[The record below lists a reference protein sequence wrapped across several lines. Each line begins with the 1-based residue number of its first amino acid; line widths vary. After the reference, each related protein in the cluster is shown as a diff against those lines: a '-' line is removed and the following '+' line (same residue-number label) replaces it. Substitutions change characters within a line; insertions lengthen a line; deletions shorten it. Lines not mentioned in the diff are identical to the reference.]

1 MTRVLA
7 LLMLAAAATLPPAH
21 AQKTPAAPAGPRLHI
36 SAVAF
41 DRDDRPVADLRASD
55 MEVWIGG
62 FRVPIETLTVIDS
75 STAGQPGRVI
85 VLLLD
90 DTTLPPALIPRVKDI
105 ARHFVDR
112 LAPGDEMAVVALNGD
127 AMESTGDRHV
137 LLRSIEKVGLLQAAG
152 VQRVDDVGAHVLKT
166 VAVLSHQLLERPG
179 GRKTIVGIGPA
190 RLFDTPIPNP
200 IVGRDLRPEW
210 TEAMRATASAG
221 THFYVIEPAG
231 VGALPAFS
239 GSSGFARETGGHTF
253 LNTNDFSGAVDR
265 IMDEAS
271 NHYLITV
278 ADPPVRRTSDLRELD
293 VRVLRRGITVRTR
306 RAIVGRP

>member
-1 MTRVLA
+1 M
-7 LLMLAAAATLPPAH
+7 
-21 AQKTPAAPAGPRLHI
+21 
-36 SAVAF
+36 
-41 DRDDRPVADLRASD
+41 
-55 MEVWIGG
+55 
-62 FRVPIETLTVIDS
+62 
-75 STAGQPGRVI
+75 
-85 VLLLD
+85 
-90 DTTLPPALIPRVKDI
+90 
-105 ARHFVDR
+105 
-112 LAPGDEMAVVALNGD
+112 
-127 AMESTGDRHV
+127 
-137 LLRSIEKVGLLQAAG
+137 RSIDAVGLLQAAG
-152 VQRVDDVGAHVLKT
+152 VQRVDDVGAHVLQT

-221 THFYVIEPAG
+221 THFYVIDPAG

-253 LNTNDFSGAVDR
+253 VNTNDFSGAVAR

-271 NHYLITV
+271 SYYVLTV
-278 ADPPVRRTSDLRELD
+278 ADPPFRRTSDLRELD

-306 RAIVGRP
+306 RAIVGRPLSSIRALSLAKFSRPGRSLVPAYDL

>member
-1 MTRVLA
+1 MTRLLVL
-7 LLMLAAAATLPPAH
+7 LLLAGVWPLSPAY
-21 AQKTPAAPAGPRLHI
+21 AQKTPPAGPRLHI

-55 MEVWIGG
+55 LEVWIGG
-62 FRVPIETLTVIDS
+62 FRVPIETLTVIDAS
-75 STAGQPGRVI
+75 SAGQPGRLI

-90 DTTLPPALIPRVKDI
+90 DTTLPPGLIPRVKEI

-127 AMESTGDRHV
+127 EMESSGDRNV
-137 LLRSIEKVGLLQAAG
+137 LLRSIDKVGLLQAAG

-166 VAVLSHQLLERPG
+166 VAVLSRQLLERPG

-210 TEAMRATASAG
+210 TEAMRASASAG
-221 THFYVIEPAG
+221 TFFYVIEPAG

-239 GSSGFARETGGHTF
+239 GASGFARETGGHTF
-253 LNTNDFSGAVDR
+253 LNTNDFKGAVDR
-265 IMDEAS
+265 IMGEAS
-271 NHYLITV
+271 TYYVITV